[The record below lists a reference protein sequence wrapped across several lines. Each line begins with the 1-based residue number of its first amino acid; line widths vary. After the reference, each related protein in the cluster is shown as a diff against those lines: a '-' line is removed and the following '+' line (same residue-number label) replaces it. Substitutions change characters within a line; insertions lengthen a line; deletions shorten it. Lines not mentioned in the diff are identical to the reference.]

1 MRRPQEPS
9 MSAFSTAAEAKTE
22 LRRSVRRRLAAL
34 SSQELRRSDQA
45 LFDAFLALP
54 QVREA
59 QTVFLFWGIPGREP
73 ETEELVRTLAAQ
85 GKRVGLPRM
94 LPERGMEV
102 RLFQPRRALIQA
114 AFGLWEPAPDF
125 PLVERE
131 SIDLTLVPAV
141 CYDRQGYRLGFGGG
155 YYDRWLAGY
164 AGRTVGLC
172 RDCVLQERVPLEPH
186 DQAVELLLTETRRFS
201 RA

>member
-1 MRRPQEPS
+1 
-9 MSAFSTAAEAKTE
+9 MSAFSTAAEAKAE

-102 RLFQPRRALIQA
+102 RLFQPQRALIQA
-114 AFGLWEPAPDF
+114 AFGLWEPAPDA

-141 CYDRQGYRLGFGGG
+141 CYDRRGYRLGFGGG
-155 YYDRWLAGY
+155 YYDRWLADFSGF
-164 AGRTVGLC
+164 RVGLC
-172 RDCVLQERVPLEPH
+172 RGLVLQDRVPTEAH
-186 DQAVELLLTETRRFS
+186 DSRVDLLITEQES
-201 RA
+201 LSL